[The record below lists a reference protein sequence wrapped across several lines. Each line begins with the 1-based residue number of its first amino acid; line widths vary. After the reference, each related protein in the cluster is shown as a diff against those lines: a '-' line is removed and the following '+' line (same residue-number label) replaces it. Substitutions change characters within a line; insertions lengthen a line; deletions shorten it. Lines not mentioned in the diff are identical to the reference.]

1 MGNCLLPCRLLWVST
16 LNQVCG
22 SLPAK
27 LAWDTSVSPHDIAPF
42 LEYADWKQLILMLM
56 KAQTCHSAL
65 PRDGAALRCS
75 TPAPRAF
82 LHPSGFLACIFR
94 LPISSLSFFFK
105 IFFFWSLYWICYNIA
120 PVSYFGFLVM
130 RHVDLSSLTKD
141 WTLIPALGDEVFT
154 LGHQKSP
161 LWALS
166 TLSIIPFCSA
176 YPELV

>member
-65 PRDGAALRCS
+65 PRDGAALGCS

-82 LHPSGFLACIFR
+82 LHPSGFLAWIFR
-94 LPISSLSFFFK
+94 LPVNSLSFFFFFK
-105 IFFFWSLYWICYNIA
+105 IFFLKWTIFEVFIEFVTILLLFHVLVFWSWGMWISA
-120 PVSYFGFLVM
+120 PWLGIEP
-130 RHVDLSSLTKD
+130 SSLHWEMKC
-141 WTLIPALGDEVFT
+141 
-154 LGHQKSP
+154 SP
-161 LWALS
+161 WA
-166 TLSIIPFCSA
+166 TRKVPC
-176 YPELV
+176 ELLVSFQ